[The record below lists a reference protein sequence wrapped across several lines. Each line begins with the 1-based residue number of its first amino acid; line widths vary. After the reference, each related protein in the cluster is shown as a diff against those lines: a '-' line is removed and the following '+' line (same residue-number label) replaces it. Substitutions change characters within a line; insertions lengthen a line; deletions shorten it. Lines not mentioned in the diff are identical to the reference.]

1 MPALPKAAGDFA
13 FAEWLRFWESPPRHA
28 LRQLGVHI
36 PWEKKVIA
44 TAEPLQPDS
53 EARQQ
58 AEKWVERCVDNDVQP
73 EWNLASLTGFF
84 PPAPEG
90 ETLLDILVD
99 TENEGEELMLEQ
111 LEEHLSPDAS
121 QPLTRAELLATELIP
136 YKTEDFRLFFCGNTV
151 GVACLGYFSED
162 KHPCRWLMCLPAI
175 STHVGR
181 PLNRLFVT
189 GVKQPSPDQIAK
201 ASLPGAK
208 ALTVNI
214 QVLYLELPIDGLSG
228 FEVKLKQ
235 LMDEVVDECSPLMPV
250 TFTTG
255 VIQSFMEK
263 PVKLSDSNL
272 RSSEHTKGDSADA
285 RARILIPEQFDFPS
299 FSTSISSL
307 IPREARRLTSSKVKY
322 ARMTYAD
329 QLKAIAAEKAK
340 RLADEEEKARRKAEK
355 AVAKAAAEEAG
366 EAPPKKITKPRKK
379 EDPS

>member
-1 MPALPKAAGDFA
+1 
-13 FAEWLRFWESPPRHA
+13 
-28 LRQLGVHI
+28 
-36 PWEKKVIA
+36 
-44 TAEPLQPDS
+44 
-53 EARQQ
+53 
-58 AEKWVERCVDNDVQP
+58 
-73 EWNLASLTGFF
+73 
-84 PPAPEG
+84 
-90 ETLLDILVD
+90 
-99 TENEGEELMLEQ
+99 
-111 LEEHLSPDAS
+111 
-121 QPLTRAELLATELIP
+121 
-136 YKTEDFRLFFCGNTV
+136 
-151 GVACLGYFSED
+151 
-162 KHPCRWLMCLPAI
+162 MCLPAI
-175 STHVGR
+175 SAHVGR

-299 FSTSISSL
+299 FSSSISSL

-366 EAPPKKITKPRKK
+366 EAPPKKTTKPRKK
-379 EDPS
+379 KEDPS